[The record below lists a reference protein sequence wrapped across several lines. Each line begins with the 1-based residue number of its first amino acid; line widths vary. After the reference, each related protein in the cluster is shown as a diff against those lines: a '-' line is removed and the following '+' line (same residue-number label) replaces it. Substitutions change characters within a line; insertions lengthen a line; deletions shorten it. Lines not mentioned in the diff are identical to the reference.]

1 MSKKYIEVY
10 DMLRVN
16 ELDELGYKLHSV
28 TPRTY
33 ADDATGRIKTD
44 HAYMM
49 SLSSEKAYDNI
60 THLIDIPPHE
70 VDNWLKAGFIVAD
83 SWSKVV
89 RMVKKVVE

>member
-1 MSKKYIEVY
+1 MSKKYVEVY

-16 ELDELGYKLHSV
+16 ELVELGYKLHSV

-33 ADDATGRIKTD
+33 ADDASGRIKTD

-49 SLSSEKAYDNI
+49 SLSAEKAYENI
-60 THLIDIPPHE
+60 SNLIDIAPYE
-70 VDNWLKAGFIVAD
+70 VDGYLAQGWIVAD

-89 RMVKKVVE
+89 RMVKKT